1 MNTSI
6 LIAKLIGPILFVAA
20 FAMLANT
27 KELQE
32 MAHEFLKDRG
42 LIYVTG
48 VMAMLGGLAI
58 INSHNIWTADWRVII
73 TVLGWIMTIGG
84 AIRMAFTVCCANNW
98 QQDVGQFDLD
108 SGVWRAL
115 AACRGLYHV
124 QRVLLIK
131 GTSNCNQLLSEML
144 GAPLLEQ
151 NRAQGK
157 IFMIEIHLPL

>member
-84 AIRMAFTVCCANNW
+84 AIRMALPSVVRTIGNKM
-98 QQDVGQFDLD
+98 LD
-108 SGVWRAL
+108 SPTLIRGSGVLWLL
-115 AACRGLYHV
+115 AGTY
-124 QRVLLIK
+124 ITYK
-131 GTSNCNQLLSEML
+131 GY
-144 GAPLLEQ
+144 
-151 NRAQGK
+151 
-157 IFMIEIHLPL
+157 F